1 MLAKAKKSRLKS
13 KPKRLP
19 RQRQLPGVENN
30 RIASIENAAL
40 SYAEVLDAR
49 MQLTKR
55 ESDLKQQLL
64 TLMHK
69 LHITEYRRNGISVAV
84 VVEQEK
90 VHVKVRQDENE
101 AVAEIYG
108 TVEGGKAQKP
118 LQDLAIAG
126 VKREPDQEE
135 EEQPEEESP
144 ERPEE
149 EEEQEEE
156 ESQGSNGGP
165 F

>member
-1 MLAKAKKSRLKS
+1 MPAKAKKSK

-40 SYAEVLDAR
+40 SYAEVLEAR
-49 MQLTKR
+49 MQLTKQ
-55 ESDLKQQLL
+55 ESDLKQHLL

-69 LHITEYRRNGISVAV
+69 LHKTEYRRNGISVAV

-90 VHVKVRQDENE
+90 VHVKVRGEEDKEDSGVVDAQYPDPELDRPDE
-101 AVAEIYG
+101 A
-108 TVEGGKAQKP
+108 
-118 LQDLAIAG
+118 
-126 VKREPDQEE
+126 EE
-135 EEQPEEESP
+135 EEHPEESPKQPEEGED
-144 ERPEE
+144 
-149 EEEQEEE
+149 EEE
-156 ESQGSNGGP
+156 ESEASFGDGGP

>member
-40 SYAEVLDAR
+40 SYAEVLEAR
-49 MQLTKR
+49 MQLTKQ

-69 LHITEYRRNGISVAV
+69 LHKTEYRRNGISVAV

-90 VHVKVRQDENE
+90 VHVKVRPEKEEVPDSGYYDPQVDVEQQPDEQ
-101 AVAEIYG
+101 G
-108 TVEGGKAQKP
+108 
-118 LQDLAIAG
+118 
-126 VKREPDQEE
+126 
-135 EEQPEEESP
+135 ESP
-144 ERPEE
+144 DEPGPD
-149 EEEQEEE
+149 EQEEE
-156 ESQGSNGGP
+156 ESEASFGDGGP